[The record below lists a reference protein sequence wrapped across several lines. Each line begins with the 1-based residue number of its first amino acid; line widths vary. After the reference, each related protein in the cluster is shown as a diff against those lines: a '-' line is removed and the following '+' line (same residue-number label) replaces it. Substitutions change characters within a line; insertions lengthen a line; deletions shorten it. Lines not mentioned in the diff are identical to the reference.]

1 MVANFVLIIIT
12 DIHGQSPI
20 YSYVTKYPLGR
31 IVLHVPYI
39 NITRIPD
46 SLTLLVN
53 SSSSPYIRRHTNH
66 NKEKVVTNT
75 MICPGGT
82 LFSEVSVLE
91 LGFL

>member
-1 MVANFVLIIIT
+1 MGSTVSPGDGVVL
-12 DIHGQSPI
+12 G
-20 YSYVTKYPLGR
+20 
-31 IVLHVPYI
+31 
-39 NITRIPD
+39 
-46 SLTLLVN
+46 
-53 SSSSPYIRRHTNH
+53 SSSSPYIRRDTNH